1 MISQCKWCRKEYE
14 PRDSG
19 GSPQKFCSKQCK
31 RLFEKTILKWAYD
44 EHAKGRINLFEL
56 ESMHSFKGGCND

>member
-1 MISQCKWCRKEYE
+1 MNNQCKLCRNEYE

-31 RLFEKTILKWAYD
+31 RLFEKTILKWAYN
-44 EHAKGRINLFEL
+44 EHAKGRINISEL
-56 ESMHSFKGGCND
+56 VSMHSFKGGCND

>member
-1 MISQCKWCRKEYE
+1 MTKQCEWCQREYE
-14 PRDSG
+14 LRNNG

-44 EHAKGRINLFEL
+44 EYAKGRINLSKL
-56 ESMHSFKGGCND
+56 ESMHSFSKHKS

>member
-1 MISQCKWCRKEYE
+1 MTNQCKWCRKEYE

-44 EHAKGRINLFEL
+44 EHAKGRINSSEL
-56 ESMHSFKGGCND
+56 ESMHSFNGGCND